1 MEVRTTVVLSN
12 DEYLS
17 LKKRS
22 SDLNMSV
29 SRFLR
34 YLYATYGERPLNKS
48 RGRSMKR
55 ISGSITN
62 RDLRKILKT
71 CPDYSYIETFSPIGV
86 KVKFKELKDG
96 VYTTH
101 LGDVYRHSISGGGYC
116 YTRKRYFNPETNDEV
131 IHHYKKKY
139 PHELFFYGQKGKA
152 FAAVLYGESFDY
164 SLESFKKI
172 MEK

>member
-1 MEVRTTVVLSN
+1 MEVRTTVVFSD
-12 DEYLS
+12 DEYQS

-22 SDLNMSV
+22 HELNMSV

-34 YLYATYGERPLNKS
+34 YLYSTYGERPINKS
-48 RGRSMKR
+48 RSRLKR
-55 ISGSITN
+55 ISGNITN

-71 CPDYSYIETFSPIGV
+71 CPEYSNIETFSPIGNGV
-86 KVKFKELKDG
+86 RFKELKDG

-101 LGDVYRHSISGGGYC
+101 LGDVYRHSLGGGGYC
-116 YTRKRYFNPETNDEV
+116 YTKKRYFNPENNDEV
-131 IHHYKKKY
+131 THHYKKKY

-164 SLESFKKI
+164 SLESFKNI
-172 MEK
+172 LEK